1 MTLGLQTGGYYA
13 SSASSGNI
21 FSKAKKTTKNG
32 YSLYTIDGIGYGS
45 GFFENTTFGLKLP
58 PIDFSVPRFT
68 TSVAS
73 SVTKSKQKES
83 QGIFSKIGSWAKD
96 AYNTVSGFISGLGKS
111 IISTAAKYLGFNE
124 ANGSYK
130 KFTNGRTEAWCAD
143 FVTYVIKETFRL
155 AGKVL
160 PSGFGSPSVSVLMEW
175 GKKAGRWI
183 QTAGKSNKA
192 SIIKS
197 QVKPG
202 DIIIFKSS
210 GASHTGI
217 VERIDANG
225 KIHTIEGNTSDKVA
239 RRSYSPDKA
248 TITGFIK
255 MA

>member
-1 MTLGLQTGGYYA
+1 MTLSLQA
-13 SSASSGNI
+13 VSSYTNNYSMPSTGNI
-21 FSKAKKTTKNG
+21 FSKAKKTTQNG
-32 YSLYTIDGIGYGS
+32 YTLFSIDGIGYGRNYTYTS
-45 GFFENTTFGLKLP
+45 PLNFTFSLP
-58 PIDFSVPRFT
+58 TFT
-68 TSVAS
+68 TSS
-73 SVTKSKQKES
+73 KTLKSKQKES
-83 QGIFSKIGSWAKD
+83 QGVFSKIGSWMKD
-96 AYNTVSGFISGLGKS
+96 GYNAVKGFISGLGKS

-143 FVTYVIKETFRL
+143 FVTYVIKETFRR
-155 AGKVL
+155 AGKAV
-160 PSGFGSPSVSVLMEW
+160 PAGFGSPSVSGLMAW
-175 GKKAGRWI
+175 GKQTGRWI
-183 QTAGKSNKA
+183 QTAGKGNKA

-202 DIIIFKSS
+202 DIIIFKSA